1 MISASHFGL
10 AKSPDDRRCPGVLHH
25 AGPLLSVGEDH
36 LGRPQLVH
44 LRLGEG
50 VLLLGGLQVG
60 ELQTLVVPGEEEAQ
74 LAGEQVVH
82 FLDLQDLQQL
92 DGRQNLGADD
102 LAILCH
108 LHGRKLLPEKLQL
121 MICQEYLSRQRTY
134 HGSTKDQGPRTKV
147 KDLLP
152 VCGREEDHGA
162 LFLVRTVVGAV
173 DDLVTPGVKND

>member
-25 AGPLLSVGEDH
+25 AGPLLRVGKDH

-44 LRLGEG
+44 LRLGQG

-108 LHGRKLLPEKLQL
+108 LHGRKLLPEKLRL
-121 MICQEYLSRQRTY
+121 MILS
-134 HGSTKDQGPRTKV
+134 GVSLKAKDLPKIYQGPRT

-162 LFLVRTVVGAV
+162 LLLVRTVVGAV
-173 DDLVTPGVKND
+173 DDLVTPAVKTTKRE